1 MIFIFTMDKY
11 EIRFMTHFYMSNYSI
26 IQVTSE
32 QSTSTKVKLKVIP
45 IVEQNFWMNFQLY
58 NSHTQRK

>member
-32 QSTSTKVKLKVIP
+32 QSTSTKVK
-45 IVEQNFWMNFQLY
+45 
-58 NSHTQRK
+58 